1 MSAIILKTNL
11 IVNQK
16 WEISNNSNKFY
27 EGKTNTSL
35 HQNRMLK
42 EGSHC
47 IPLSVKSISSVI
59 KMCKSYYSQMFLE
72 EYKYIAKEKSI
83 RK

>member
-1 MSAIILKTNL
+1 
-11 IVNQK
+11 
-16 WEISNNSNKFY
+16 
-27 EGKTNTSL
+27 
-35 HQNRMLK
+35 MLK